1 MPETERLEAYHFY
14 EEEWDSYEQLRE
26 AFEWEIPEEF
36 NIASYICDR
45 WAGDDRACIYAEDA
59 EGTRRTL
66 TYADVQDRA
75 NRLANF
81 LEEQGVGRG
90 DRVGIS
96 IQPSPEVIIGHLA
109 AWKLGAVSVPLST
122 LFGPE
127 AMEYRLKDCDVS
139 VCLAGPATLDIIRDV
154 REELPNLETLVVVED
169 TCLADEVSYETTQ
182 SEYAPTFETVRT
194 DPDDDACII
203 YTSGTTGDPKG
214 VLHAH
219 RFLLGMLP
227 LQIRAF
233 LEEGT
238 TDDQVWWLPGDWA
251 WIGSLGMVLPGMFF
265 GASIVAYKRGAFDP
279 ERAFELIERYDV
291 TYFGAPAT
299 ALRMMMTVDDASERF
314 EVSTIHY
321 IGSGGEAMDESTIE
335 WADKTFDGA
344 YVADAYGQT
353 EANTIVGDLHPLTPV
368 QGHKIGVAVP
378 GFEVAVLDEKTRE
391 PVEPGEVG
399 ELAVQYEDNPA
410 LFKRYWNK
418 PEMTNRKVQDGWLLM
433 EDLGTVDEE
442 GYYTFESRA
451 DDMIITSGYKV
462 SPVEIENTLD
472 DHDAVIAAGVIG
484 VPHDER
490 GEIAKAYVSLQD
502 GFEPSEELRTE
513 LQQFVKNTLAKYEY
527 PRELEFVEQLPRT
540 ATGKLSRHDLRVK
553 AGLEGE

>member
-1 MPETERLEAYHFY
+1 MPSTERLDAYHLY
-14 EEEWDSYEQLRE
+14 EDEWDSYEQLRE

-45 WAGDDRACIYAEDA
+45 WAGDGRTCVYAEHA
-59 EGTRRTL
+59 NGSRRTL

-127 AMEYRLKDCDVS
+127 AMEYRMQDCDVS
-139 VCLAGPATLDIIRDV
+139 VCLAGPATLDIIRDI
-154 REELPNLETLVVVED
+154 RSGLPNLETLVIVD
-169 TCLADEVSYETTQ
+169 DESTDEEVAYDRIQ
-182 SEYAPTFETVRT
+182 SEYASEFETVRT
-194 DPDDDACII
+194 DPEDDACII

-214 VLHAH
+214 TLHAH

-227 LQIRAF
+227 IQVRAF
-233 LEEGT
+233 VNKGS
-238 TDDQVWWLPGDWA
+238 TDDEVWWLPGDWS

-265 GASIVAYKRGAFDP
+265 GVPIVANRGGPFDP
-279 ERAFELIERYDV
+279 EWAFELIERYDV
-291 TYFGAPAT
+291 TYFGGPAT
-299 ALRMMMTVDDASERF
+299 ALRMMMTVDDVSERF
-314 EVSTIHY
+314 EVSTVHY

-335 WADKTFDGA
+335 WADETFDGA
-344 YVADAYGQT
+344 SVTDAYGQT
-353 EANTIVGDLHPLTPV
+353 ESGFNVGDYYPLKPV
-368 QGHKIGVAVP
+368 KGHKMGVEIP
-378 GFEVAVLDEKTRE
+378 GHEVAVLDEETLE
-391 PVEPGEVG
+391 PVETGEVG
-399 ELAVQYEDNPA
+399 ELAVRYEDNPA
-410 LFKRYWNK
+410 CFKKYWNK
-418 PEMTNRKVQDGWLLM
+418 PEKTEQKIQDGWLLM

-442 GYYTFESRA
+442 GYYSFESRA

-462 SPVEIENTLD
+462 SPVEIENTLG
-472 DHDAVIAAGVIG
+472 DHDAVIDAGVIG

-490 GEIAKAYVSLQD
+490 AEIPKAYVSLQED
-502 GFEPSEELRTE
+502 VEPSDELRTE
-513 LQQFVKNTLAKYEY
+513 LQEHVKSTLAKYEY

-553 AGLEGE
+553 AGLESE